1 MSLRAQLETVLGGRI
16 STPFTDLN
24 KRVRETAS
32 TGINAFDAKTGGLP
46 RGAITEIFGLPSTG
60 KTSMLLS
67 ILAAATAREEV
78 CALVDSGDAFSPES
92 GDAAGIELKRLLWVR
107 CHNLDHT
114 LKAADLLLQGG
125 GFGVVALDV
134 TDIPAEKLQSVPL
147 ATWFRFQRS
156 IEKTPTILTIISQE
170 AVAKTCTALAV
181 KMADCEFRI
190 AERKT
195 HALPSHSV
203 LLAGAAA
210 TGTVIRSRQP
220 IESQNV
226 RFHLYSSFSRPGARS

>member
-1 MSLRAQLETVLGGRI
+1 MSIRDQLETVLGGRI
-16 STPFTDLN
+16 LTPFTDVD
-24 KRVRETAS
+24 KRVGESVS
-32 TGINAFDAKTGGLP
+32 TGLAAFDATTGGLP
-46 RGAITEIFGLPSTG
+46 RGAITEIFGLPTSG
-60 KTSMLLS
+60 ETSMLLS

-92 GDAAGIELKRLLWVR
+92 GDAAGIELPRLLWVR

-114 LKAADLLLQGG
+114 LKAVHLLLQGG

-134 TDIPAEKLQSVPL
+134 TDVPSEKLQSVPL

-170 AVAKTCTALAV
+170 AVAKTCTSLAI

-190 AERKT
+190 ADLKT
-195 HALPSHSV
+195 NALPSHSV
-203 LLAGAAA
+203 LLDGAAA
-210 TGTVIRSRQP
+210 AGEVIRSRKP
-220 IESQNV
+220 IESQYV
-226 RFHLYSSFSRPGARS
+226 RFHLHSSF